1 MTPRFSGNAELAQTM
16 ALKALAYL
24 AADEDKLHAFLS
36 ASGMLLA
43 DLKAGATDATF
54 LAGVLDYILHNEAL
68 LLAFA
73 GASELAP
80 ETIMR
85 ARQRLPGALND
96 Q

>member
-1 MTPRFSGNAELAQTM
+1 MVPKFSGDIEAAQTI
-16 ALKALAYL
+16 ALKALSYL
-24 AADEDKLHAFLS
+24 AADEDLLEPFLGS
-36 ASGMLLA
+36 TGLLA
-43 DLKAGATDATF
+43 GDLRAGATDSVF
-54 LAGVLDYILHNEAL
+54 LAGVLDYFLQNEAL

-80 ETIMR
+80 ETIVR

>member
-1 MTPRFSGNAELAQTM
+1 MTPKFSGNAEAAQTM

-24 AADEDKLHAFLS
+24 AADEDQLYPFLHAT
-36 ASGMLLA
+36 GMLPA
-43 DLKAGATDATF
+43 DLNAGATDPAF
-54 LAGVLDYILHNEAL
+54 LAGVLDYLLQNEPL

-85 ARQRLPGALND
+85 ARQALPGALND
-96 Q
+96 